1 MYTSGNSLL
10 GGWLSKDV
18 ILEGTLSL
26 KRFPFKVHY
35 TLPALLSSQTNSQQ
49 FQMTTF
55 QSKLL
60 RPSYSSESLS

>member
-10 GGWLSKDV
+10 GGGLSKDV
-18 ILEGTLSL
+18 ILEGTLKF
-26 KRFPFKVHY
+26 KRFPLKVCY
-35 TLPALLSSQTNSQQ
+35 ILPALLSSQTNSQQ

-60 RPSYSSESLS
+60 TPSYSSESLS